1 MTNYC
6 QNIMQRKGKT
16 MNITEDKTIT
26 IDQNAL
32 YMTVVNNGQMAC
44 RLVKR
49 LPPAVVLEM
58 VAEILGET
66 NDETD

>member
-1 MTNYC
+1 
-6 QNIMQRKGKT
+6 

-66 NDETD
+66 NDEAD